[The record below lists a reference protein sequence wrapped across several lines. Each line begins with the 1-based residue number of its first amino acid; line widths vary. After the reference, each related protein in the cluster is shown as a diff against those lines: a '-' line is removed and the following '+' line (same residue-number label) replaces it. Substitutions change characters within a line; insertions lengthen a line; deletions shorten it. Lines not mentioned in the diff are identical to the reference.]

1 MVVYYFNK
9 FIILFFFYFTACNWK
24 HRGQVHSSCHRS
36 SGGLLTGNRVIHLV
50 TETTTAR
57 NNRKHYIVSLNKTMN
72 LNFPKPPYYWT
83 SERYKEKIV
92 YKETLIFL
100 VCLHNATW
108 ILRCVNVWKRYYST
122 CVFHSRKA
130 GQCQLIFLYGL
141 KFVFFWEE
149 NLEQ

>member
-1 MVVYYFNK
+1 MVSNLKGVVIK
-9 FIILFFFYFTACNWK
+9 SWLFIISINSLSSFFYFTACNWK

-72 LNFPKPPYYWT
+72 LNFPKPPYYRT

-100 VCLHNATW
+100 VCLHNAT
-108 ILRCVNVWKRYYST
+108 
-122 CVFHSRKA
+122 
-130 GQCQLIFLYGL
+130 
-141 KFVFFWEE
+141 
-149 NLEQ
+149 

>member
-9 FIILFFFYFTACNWK
+9 FIIIFFFHYTACNWK